1 MPRTKKIDEIDE
13 VVVESEFWEEKKA
26 VEQPVEPKI
35 EVKPPVIEKKVE
47 EKPKKV
53 TIYGNPY
60 LTDEQ
65 KALLLKYELNKI
77 RNKIDMNLKVPV
89 LIRYK
94 DDGEDRYAVLN
105 CRVPEVRDLW
115 ALYKENDQTPTI
127 KEFLALLGDLSTPPQ
142 FLGKDLVKLDLI

>member
-1 MPRTKKIDEIDE
+1 MSRTKKIDEIDE
-13 VVVESEFWEEKKA
+13 VVVESEFWEEKKT

-35 EVKPPVIEKKVE
+35 EVKSPVIEKKVE
-47 EKPKKV
+47 EKPKKM

-65 KALLLKYELNKI
+65 KAYLLKYELNKI
-77 RNKIDMNLKVPV
+77 RNKIDMNREVPV
-89 LIRYK
+89 LLRYK
-94 DDGEDRYAVLN
+94 DDGEDRYAVLS

-115 ALYKENDQTPTI
+115 DLYKENDQTPTI
-127 KEFLALLGDLSTPPQ
+127 KEFLALLGGLSTAPR